1 MPRVKITR
9 SILWIVALA
18 AMPFHLLADAGKLE
32 LQRVTDDVYAIV
44 GELGNR
50 SPENLGNN
58 ATFGFVVTADG
69 VVLIDS
75 GGTTGGAR
83 DIERVIRTVTDKP
96 VIKVINTGGQDHR
109 WLGNAYFRKQGA
121 EIIASEAAVADQ
133 KARVQDQFFMLGNLV
148 GADYVKETE
157 AVYAGQTFA
166 EEYSFEAGDTVF
178 ELRFAG
184 QAHTPGDSFVW
195 LPRQKV
201 MFSGD
206 IVYTQRMLNVSAQ
219 SHSKSWMSAFEA
231 MAAYQ
236 PEFLVPGH
244 GRATSLEQARKDTWD
259 YLDFL
264 RRTVAEFI
272 DEGGDITDIG
282 SIDQSRFDYLLNHD
296 TLAGRNAQQVFTE
309 LEWE

>member
-1 MPRVKITR
+1 VKLTKL
-9 SILWIVALA
+9 ILWIVALA
-18 AMPFHLLADAGKLE
+18 VMPVQLLAAEGELE
-32 LQRVTDDVYAIV
+32 LQQVTEDVYAIV

-58 ATFGFVVTADG
+58 ATFGFVVTEDG

-75 GGTTGGAR
+75 GGTARGAR
-83 DIERVIRTVTDKP
+83 AIERLIRTVTDKP

-109 WLGNAYFRKQGA
+109 WLGNAYFSKQGA
-121 EIIASEAAVADQ
+121 EIIASEAAVNDQ
-133 KARVQDQFFMLGNLV
+133 RARVQDQFFMLGNLV
-148 GADYVKETE
+148 GTEYVKETE
-157 AVYAGQTFA
+157 AVYAGQIFA
-166 EEYSFEAGDTVF
+166 EQYHFEAGDTVF

-195 LPRQKV
+195 LPRQRV

-244 GRATSLEQARKDTWD
+244 GRATSLERARKDTWD

-272 DEGGDITDIG
+272 DEGGDITNIG
-282 SIDQSRFDYLLNHD
+282 SIDQSRFDYLLNHE